1 MLFILDFF
9 FFLGSMEEIQ
19 SAEGSVDLLMDILGA
34 LDSAEV
40 RVYLLLLC
48 S

>member
-1 MLFILDFF
+1 
-9 FFLGSMEEIQ
+9 MEEIQ

-40 RVYLLLLC
+40 RSLLIAMFITRKLIGLC
-48 S
+48 LK